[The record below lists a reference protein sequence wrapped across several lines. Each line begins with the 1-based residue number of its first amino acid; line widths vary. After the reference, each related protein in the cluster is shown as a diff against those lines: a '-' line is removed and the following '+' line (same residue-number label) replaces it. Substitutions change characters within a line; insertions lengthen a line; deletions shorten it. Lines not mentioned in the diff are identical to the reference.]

1 MRPSERGHAWLMYHS
16 MRLLMAA
23 NHGLITTYQARDCGL
38 TTSQLAHLVRSGA
51 LVPVRHGVYA
61 DGELWASLDGD
72 RGQHALRTR
81 AAIMIMRRTFVV
93 SHDSSA
99 HEHGL
104 GILNPPDPHVHITR
118 PGSTAAWTRAGV
130 KHHLAR
136 YTSAQVQEVNGLDI
150 MDLARTAVDIARE
163 HGPPY
168 GEIACDAALRLGVSR
183 ADLEDACAVMTCWP
197 HVHRTRQAVAFADPR
212 AQNLAETM
220 GRIFVADLGLVPG
233 DLQFPVQ
240 LAGGKVRWGDILVG
254 CHLFEIDGELKLR
267 PPSEGG
273 VADRPAIEVV
283 WADKLRDRELG
294 REGLGTSHIVWQDF
308 WPPHRADALKRVR
321 AEFDESVARF
331 GSRTPERLLRQAR
344 EIRGRRGA

>member
-1 MRPSERGHAWLMYHS
+1 MYLS
-16 MRLLMAA
+16 MRLVMAA
-23 NHGLITTYQARDCGL
+23 NHGLITTHQARDCGL
-38 TTSQLAHLVRSGA
+38 TSSQLTHLVRSGA

-61 DGELWASLDGD
+61 DGELWASLDQD
-72 RGQHALRTR
+72 RDRHRLRTR
-81 AAIMIMRRTFVV
+81 AATMTMRRTFVA

-104 GILNPPDPHVHITR
+104 EILNPPDPHVHITR

-136 YTSAQVQEVNGLDI
+136 YTSAQVQKVNELDVL
-150 MDLARTAVDIARE
+150 DLARTAVDIARE
-163 HGPPY
+163 HGAPY
-168 GEIACDAALRLGVSR
+168 GEIACDAALRMGVR
-183 ADLEDACAVMTCWP
+183 RGTLEDAYAVMFSWP
-197 HVHRTRQAVAFADPR
+197 YIQRTKQAVAFADPR
-212 AQNLAETM
+212 AQNLAETL
-220 GRIFVADLGLVPG
+220 GRIFVTDLGLVPD

-240 LAGGKVRWGDILVG
+240 ISSGKVRWGDILVG

-273 VADRPAIEVV
+273 VADLPAVEVV
-283 WADKLRDRELG
+283 WADKKRDRDLA

-331 GSRTPERLLRQAR
+331 GRHTPERLLRQAR
-344 EIRGRRGA
+344 EIRGHRGA